1 MEASLQQRTLLLQQQ
16 LQDAL
21 WKVAEL
27 QVRSFQDRLEQDMKD
42 GIPTDAATLTA
53 ITSALKLHGVHLG
66 ASKEEND
73 PVADLKGQLAGL
85 KDRLTAKRQ
94 SLSAEAVSR
103 VLQ

>member
-1 MEASLQQRTLLLQQQ
+1 MEASLQQRSLLQQQ

-21 WKVAEL
+21 WRVAEL
-27 QVRSFQDRLEQDMKD
+27 QVKSFQDRLEQDMQD

-66 ASKEEND
+66 ASKEEHD
-73 PVADLKGQLAGL
+73 PVADIKGQLAGL
-85 KDRLTAKRQ
+85 KDRLTLKRQ
-94 SLSAEAVSR
+94 ELSSESVSR

>member
-1 MEASLQQRTLLLQQQ
+1 MEASLQQQ

-27 QVRSFQDRLEQDMKD
+27 QVKSFQDRLQQDMAD

-66 ASKEEND
+66 ASQPAVED
-73 PVADLKGQLAGL
+73 PVSDVRGQLDEL
-85 KDRLTAKRQ
+85 KAKLAQRRQALT
-94 SLSAEAVSR
+94 AEAVSR

>member
-1 MEASLQQRTLLLQQQ
+1 MEASLQQQ

-27 QVRSFQDRLEQDMKD
+27 QVKSFQDRLEQDMAE

-66 ASKEEND
+66 AKEEKQD
-73 PVADLKGQLAGL
+73 VVSDIRDQLAGL
-85 KDRLTAKRQ
+85 KGRLHQKRQ
-94 SLSAEAVSR
+94 ELSSDLVSR